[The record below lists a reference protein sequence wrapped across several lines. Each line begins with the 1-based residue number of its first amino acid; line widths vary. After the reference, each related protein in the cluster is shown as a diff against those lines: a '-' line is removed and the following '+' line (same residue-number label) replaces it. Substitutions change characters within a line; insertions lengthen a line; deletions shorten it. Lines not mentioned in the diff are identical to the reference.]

1 MSNFLRSRV
10 FDHLQNFKF
19 HLMDVSLSTT
29 SLVPV
34 FIPVIGFSAISA
46 PEMSADIESV
56 KEGNSEFP
64 RKLIRG
70 ASTSTITCQRGA
82 VFYDADFWR
91 WTIACIK
98 GGGSLS
104 RRKNL
109 LLVHMMNANLIEM
122 IKRKNV
128 AGAVATTAVGAG
140 LAVAAGVSL
149 AGRSAVSEI
158 VQVELGL
165 VGVGAL
171 VSIPARAW
179 LLQRCKATRI
189 KSGSDFDATDSG
201 VSIQEMDIEC
211 EFFEEFSLT
220 A

>member
-1 MSNFLRSRV
+1 MTNFLRSRV
-10 FDHLQNFKF
+10 FDHLQSFKF
-19 HLMDVSLSTT
+19 HLMDVSLSAT

-34 FIPVIGFSAISA
+34 FIPVIGFSAVTT
-46 PEMSADIESV
+46 PEMTAEIESV

-70 ASTSTITCQRGA
+70 ASVSTITCQRGA
-82 VFYDADFWR
+82 TFYDADFWR
-91 WTIACIK
+91 WTIACVK

-109 LLVHMMNANLIEM
+109 LLVHLMNANLVEM

-128 AGAVATTAVGAG
+128 AGAIATSAVGAG
-140 LAVAAGVSL
+140 LAVSTGVSL
-149 AGRSAVSEI
+149 AGRGTISEI
-158 VQVELGL
+158 VQIELGL

-179 LLQRCKATRI
+179 FLQRCKATRI
-189 KSGSDFDATDSG
+189 KGGSDFDATDSG
-201 VSIQEMDIEC
+201 VSIQELDIEC